1 MSDLKTELTK
11 ELSHLVNGLS
21 FDVSAEQIDKLVGY
35 VLLMDKWNK
44 TYNLSSVRDPHEM
57 LIKHI
62 LDSIVVTPYLQGS
75 NIADVG
81 TGPGL
86 PGIPLAIMCVNK
98 NFTLIDSLGK
108 RIRFIKQAIHELNIS
123 NVVPIQAR
131 VETLEAKQFN
141 IIVSRAF
148 ASLSDMLF
156 WCEHLV
162 ADDGR
167 FYALKGQLRKEEL
180 DQVPA
185 QFKIESSLPL
195 SVPSLEGERHLVK
208 IIKQPLM

>member
-21 FDVSAEQIDKLVGY
+21 FDVTPEQIDKLVGY
-35 VLLMDKWNK
+35 VLLMHKWNK

-131 VETLEAKQFN
+131 VETLEPKQFN

-185 QFKIESSLPL
+185 QFKIETSLPL

-208 IIKQPLM
+208 IIKQPPM

>member
-62 LDSIVVTPYLQGS
+62 LDSIIVTPYLQGS

>member
-1 MSDLKTELTK
+1 MSDLKTELTD

-21 FDVSAEQIDKLVGY
+21 FDVNAEQIDKLVGY
-35 VLLMDKWNK
+35 VLLMHKWNK

-62 LDSIVVTPYLQGS
+62 LDSIVVTPYLQGT

-86 PGIPLAIMCVNK
+86 PGIPLAIMCADK

-185 QFKIESSLPL
+185 QFKIETSLPL
-195 SVPSLEGERHLVK
+195 SVPYLEGERHLVK
-208 IIKQPLM
+208 IIKQPPM

>member
-35 VLLMDKWNK
+35 VLLMHKWNK

-62 LDSIVVTPYLQGS
+62 LDSIIVTPYLQGS